1 MRRQSQ
7 LDERVTEARR
17 QMQRTWLMWGI
28 GPLCIAT
35 VLMFT
40 SSAVWASPANVDEH
54 ILERGFQAVLAIC
67 SALFLTGFWLDGR
80 WTNPDRIAHTI
91 WSATC
96 GGEFVPTRSQ
106 LAGHASIA
114 FSTIAGSAKLL
125 TIIGGAIAAA
135 AVISVWAGLR
145 MSDGAQLLL
154 LGLCYQV
161 FVLSRHP
168 RYEEILSAAVRGE
181 LVFVDAPDH
190 NNND

>member
-7 LDERVTEARR
+7 LDERVTEIRR

-28 GPLCIAT
+28 GPLGIAT
-35 VLMFT
+35 LLMLT
-40 SSAVWASPANVDEH
+40 VSAVWASPANVDEH
-54 ILERGFQAVLAIC
+54 ILERGFQAMLAIC
-67 SALFLTGFWLDGR
+67 SALFLAGFWLDGR
-80 WTNPDRIAHTI
+80 WTSPDRIGHAI
-91 WSATC
+91 WTAAS
-96 GGEFVPTRSQ
+96 GGEFVPTRRQ
-106 LAGHASIA
+106 LAAHADIA
-114 FSTIAGSAKLL
+114 FKTVAGSAKLL

-145 MSDGAQLLL
+145 VGDGTQLLL

-168 RYEEILSAAVRGE
+168 RYEEILSTAVRGE
-181 LVFVDAPDH
+181 LAYTDAPDH